1 MRVLLSAYACEPNRG
16 SEPEVGWQR
25 ALHMLAFSDEVW
37 VLTRSNNRDA
47 IEADSLSGT
56 SGLYFIYYDLPKWA
70 LWLKKRLWFLRVYF
84 VLWQW
89 GASRLAVSLHRDK
102 PFDRVYHVTFASM
115 QSGSFMGRL
124 GIPFIIGPIAG
135 GERSPLRL
143 RESMPIRGK
152 MGELLRDLGIPLQRN
167 SPLSH
172 SAYAAAER
180 IYVATPQSL
189 RLIPSK
195 WHSKTAVQLAIGTTG
210 HAARHNN
217 LRQQSTPR
225 FVFAGRLVYWKG
237 AHFAIRALAEV
248 RKTVSSATLTLI
260 GGGPDERRLRDVAKR
275 SGVADAVTFE
285 GYLPQQ
291 SLIDT
296 FHSYTALV
304 FPSLHDSGGLVVL
317 EALSEGLPVV
327 CLDLGGPGIMVNASC
342 GIVVSTADAN
352 EDQIVKSIANAMISL
367 ATMPAEESS
376 RLSTGAVARANE
388 LSWAR
393 LTECIADEKVHGK

>member
-1 MRVLLSAYACEPNRG
+1 
-16 SEPEVGWQR
+16 
-25 ALHMLAFSDEVW
+25 LHMLAFSDEVW
-37 VLTRSNNRDA
+37 VLTRSSNREA
-47 IEADSLSGT
+47 IEADPLSRT
-56 SGLYFIYYDLPKWA
+56 AGLRFIYYDLPKWA
-70 LWLKKRLWFLRVYF
+70 LRLKKRFWFLRIYF

-89 GASRLAVSLHRDK
+89 GASRLAVSLHRDH

-124 GIPFIIGPIAG
+124 GIPFVVGPIAG

-143 RESMPIRGK
+143 RHSMPIRGK
-152 MGELLRDLGIPLQRN
+152 MGELLRDLGILLQRN
-167 SPLSH
+167 SPLTH
-172 SAYAAAER
+172 SAYNTAKR

-189 RLIPSK
+189 RLIPPK
-195 WHSKTAVQLAIGTTG
+195 WHFKTAVQLAIGTTG
-210 HAARHNN
+210 HAARHSN
-217 LRQQSTPR
+217 LRQQFIPR

-260 GGGPDERRLRDVAKR
+260 GSGQDERRLRGVAKR

-285 GYLPQQ
+285 GYLPRQ

-342 GIVVSTADAN
+342 GIVVSTADAS
-352 EDQIVKSIANAMISL
+352 EDQIVTSIANAMISL
-367 ATMPAEESS
+367 ATMPAEESW

-393 LTECIADEKVHGK
+393 LTACIAGEKGHGK